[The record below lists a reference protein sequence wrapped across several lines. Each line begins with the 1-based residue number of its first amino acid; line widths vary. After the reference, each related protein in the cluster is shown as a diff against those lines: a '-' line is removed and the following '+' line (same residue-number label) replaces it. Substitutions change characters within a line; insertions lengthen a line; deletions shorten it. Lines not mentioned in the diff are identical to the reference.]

1 MTTKISKITIYT
13 LAFSFIAISASA
25 HVPFLKPNQFKILH
39 HRFVIE
45 SSYTEFPF
53 QADFAMKVPAFA
65 MIMPDG
71 TITSISDYVETKGA
85 VYLQPEI
92 TIDGT
97 YRFTTG
103 VRKGPKYRGVETSDG
118 KLYFSQDTNRVEG
131 KKIELQYFNSA
142 DVYVFKGKSNY
153 QPSPLNKGVEIIPLT
168 SPNELSL
175 GKELS
180 FSILND
186 GKPVENARVVV
197 AYDDEHYLF
206 HRHGDLYDVE
216 NVRESNIHSNSEGKF
231 TFKPKQAGLVLLFV
245 TIHKQINDTLY
256 ESYNTSL
263 TLEVNPKF
271 GRAIHEH

>member
-1 MTTKISKITIYT
+1 MTTKTIKSILCALAIS
-13 LAFSFIAISASA
+13 FMSISASA
-25 HVPFLKPNQFKILH
+25 HVPFLKPNHFQVLH

-53 QADFAMKVPAFA
+53 QADFAMKVPAFT
-65 MIMPDG
+65 MVMPDG
-71 TITSISDYVETKGA
+71 AITPISDYVETKGA
-85 VYLQPEI
+85 VYLQPNI
-92 TIDGT
+92 TINGT
-97 YRFTTG
+97 YRFSTG
-103 VRKGPKYRGVETSDG
+103 VRKGPKYRGVKSSDG

-142 DVYVFKGKSNY
+142 DVYVFKGETNY
-153 QPSPLNKGVEIIPLT
+153 RPSPLNKGVEIVPFT
-168 SPNELSL
+168 SPNELSV

-180 FSILND
+180 FNVLND
-186 GKPVENARVVV
+186 GKPVKNARVVV

-216 NVRESNIHSNSEGKF
+216 NVRESNIHTDSEGKF
-231 TFKPKQAGLVLLFV
+231 TFKPKQAGLVLLFI
-245 TIHKQINDTLY
+245 TIHKQINDTMY

-263 TLEVNPKF
+263 TLEVNPTF

>member
-1 MTTKISKITIYT
+1 MTTKTFKTTICT
-13 LAFSFIAISASA
+13 LAFSFIAIAASA
-25 HVPFLKPNQFKILH
+25 HVPFLKPNQFNVLH

-53 QADFAMKVPAFA
+53 QADFAMKVPAFT
-65 MIMPDG
+65 MVMPDG
-71 TITSISDYVETKGA
+71 ATLSISDYVETKGA

-92 TIDGT
+92 TMEGT
-97 YRFTTG
+97 YRFSTS
-103 VRKGPKYRGVETSDG
+103 VRKGPKYRGVKSSEG

-142 DVYVFKGKSNY
+142 DVYVFKGNPNY
-153 QPSPLNKGVEIIPLT
+153 TAKPLNTGVEIIPLT

-180 FSILND
+180 FSVLND

-216 NVRESNIHSNSEGKF
+216 NVRESNIHTDSEGKF

-245 TIHKQINDTLY
+245 SIHKKINDTLY